1 MFEIVAM
8 TREDALVISHWQYEG
23 EYEMY
28 NFEETQELLNEL
40 TDGSYFACYH
50 QENGL
55 VGYFCFGNS
64 ARIPLSDEEQS
75 VYQKQLLDIGLG
87 MDPLRTRQGHGFYE
101 GRAYLCP
108 SAVSCRWL
116 SLDSSLL

>member
-40 TDGSYFACYH
+40 TDGSYFA
-50 QENGL
+50 
-55 VGYFCFGNS
+55 
-64 ARIPLSDEEQS
+64 
-75 VYQKQLLDIGLG
+75 
-87 MDPLRTRQGHGFYE
+87 LRTRQGHGFYE